1 MKPRAQ
7 LLAPIIPEKGL
18 VMLYGP
24 RGMGKTN
31 MGLAMAY
38 AVASGGK
45 VLRWSAPAPK
55 RVLYV
60 DGEMPLI
67 TLQERLGYIVKGSE
81 AEAAPDYFRILA
93 ADYFEAG
100 GLPNLATKAG
110 QTAIDHLLDG
120 VALLVI
126 DNLSTLA
133 TAGRD
138 NDAESWTPV
147 QEWLL
152 ALRRRGISVLLI
164 HHAGKGGQQ
173 RGTSRRE
180 DVLDTVIALRRPS
193 DYSPQEG
200 ARCEVHLEKARGVY
214 GDDAKPFE
222 AKLENIGDGTTWTTR
237 DLEDAEMARVV
248 ALLHDGLTI
257 RDIADELGISKSA
270 ARAAEEEGRG
280 LGRHVC
286 GGCGV
291 SAPPQIPFVPLSHA
305 LGVGTVGQTGEGRDS
320 LRDSR
325 GTTSLKALADKA
337 ILRAKQR
344 DNRGTASENL
354 VPPSTEGVGQEPGQP
369 RCVRRRPDRWQSLPT
384 RAASRLLDIGQA
396 KRSAL

>member
-1 MKPRAQ
+1 MSVVIQTRPGDLPDSVSELTVAIPATPRLRALPLDEFLSLDVKPRNQ
-7 LLAPIIPEKGL
+7 LLAPILPEKGL
-18 VMLYGP
+18 AMLYGP

-38 AVASGGK
+38 AVASGG
-45 VLRWSAPAPK
+45 VVMRWKATAPA

-60 DGEMPLI
+60 DGEMPLL

-81 AEAAPDYFRILA
+81 AEAAPDFFRLLP

-110 QTAIDHLLDG
+110 QMAIDHLLGDIS
-120 VALLVI
+120 LLVI

-193 DYSPQEG
+193 DYTPTEG

-222 AKLENIGDGTTWTTR
+222 AKLESIGNGTTWTTR
-237 DLEDAEMARVV
+237 DLADADMARVV
-248 ALLHDGLTI
+248 ALTKEGLSL
-257 RDIADELGISKSA
+257 REIAEETGIPKSTVSRLKKKA
-270 ARAAEEEGRG
+270 EQSGATFAVAAE
-280 LGRHVC
+280 
-286 GGCGV
+286 
-291 SAPPQIPFVPLSHA
+291 
-305 LGVGTVGQTGEGRDS
+305 
-320 LRDSR
+320 
-325 GTTSLKALADKA
+325 
-337 ILRAKQR
+337 
-344 DNRGTASENL
+344 
-354 VPPSTEGVGQEPGQP
+354 
-369 RCVRRRPDRWQSLPT
+369 
-384 RAASRLLDIGQA
+384 
-396 KRSAL
+396 